1 MSIPVGTANVHI
13 RPSFVNFSKTISKEI
28 RKSLPS
34 INREAGSLGKV
45 MGQGFAAETDGIA
58 KEAQE
63 LSARVARAK
72 EAQTKASQAY
82 TAASDKEAKLLGDVR
97 VAEQRLT
104 ELRANASTKQ
114 SALIK
119 AEETLAASRRKLLTA
134 TTQTAGALD
143 RLTSAN
149 KELEVSQSELDVSLK
164 KANTSLSEFHSKWGS
179 TRSLGLTRA
188 VDDLKMGMLRARS
201 MAGNLGSSLRS
212 ALPSAAGGLRVVSTG
227 LLGIA
232 AAGAQASAVAVGIGA
247 IGTSAVALIGPLTS
261 LGTSLAPLAGLGLAL
276 PGLALGAGAAL
287 GVLTVALAGAGD
299 RLAHLGPQMQALG
312 ASIQDAFWA
321 QAVPAVEAV
330 VSALMPLASSLL
342 PQIATGLG
350 GWATALSG
358 VLTSASGVEAV
369 RAVLANTATAV
380 ESARAGIA
388 SFASG
393 LLTLGAAGSTY
404 LPGLATAFSDLGA
417 RFEAWSTRITT
428 DGSFQTYVAG
438 GMSVLNALGTT
449 LTSLVGIF
457 GAVGTAAMA
466 AGHLTIQGLAGS
478 LAQVNAALRTEEWQA
493 KMTLFFQ
500 TVNAGMAVMSTAFG
514 GLFAQLG
521 TMSGTINL
529 LMTSATTSVAYLVTG
544 LTAALATFPVQ
555 NNITTFLQSLPLLA
569 QQAGLLLTPLLTILT
584 AGLTLASQTALAVA
598 PALGALLTPL
608 SNAVTLLMPHLQSF
622 LNVLS
627 VQLLSAATILGPIFG
642 MLVQNALIPMLGAFS
657 ALLPIL
663 TPVANILM
671 AVLGPALQAV
681 GVSIGLAT
689 GLVRA
694 LVTAFT
700 GVANALLPIINT
712 IMGVAVP
719 IFTSFAQ
726 AVIPPLISAVQS
738 IGVAF
743 SGLLVQ
749 LQPVI
754 SFLGAVLA
762 PAFQVAFTVIGA
774 LVSGFISHLAGAIVN
789 IIGVLSGLISF
800 VQAVFTGNWSAAW
813 EAVKSIVTN
822 ALSAVWNIV
831 NVILIGRVLGIM
843 RGALMLMR
851 SLFTGGFNAIRSI
864 VSNVMSTVGSVIS
877 SGMNA
882 AKSVV
887 TTALTA
893 IRNGFTTALNAVK
906 SSVTNAMT
914 AIRTGFTT
922 AMNAAKTTVQEGIR
936 RVVSFFTELPG
947 KVVSALS
954 SMGGRLR
961 SVGGDM
967 MRGLVDG
974 IKGGAGAVI
983 DAIGGAARAAIDKAK
998 SLLGIHSPS
1007 RVFRDEVGLQITAGM
1022 GVGIGRGV
1030 KGALKAV
1037 SAASGRLLTTAQ
1049 KSLSTPLKVRYGVS
1063 AEQDAQARWVAP
1075 SVASTVGALGQ
1086 ASARADSQWKQLSAV
1101 GESNRVHNEY
1111 LIQVPD
1117 LKATGEDVAAAIA
1130 FQNRVAKRR

>member
-1 MSIPVGTANVHI
+1 MALPVGTANVHI

-72 EAQTKASQAY
+72 EVQTKASQAY

-104 ELRANASTKQ
+104 ELRASASTKQ
-114 SALIK
+114 STLIK

-134 TTQTAGALD
+134 TTQTAGAQE
-143 RLTSAN
+143 RLTAAN
-149 KELEVSQSELDVSLK
+149 KELEVSQRELDVSLK

-188 VDDLKMGMLRARS
+188 MDDLKMGMLRAGS

-212 ALPSAAGGLRVVSTG
+212 ALPSAAGGLRAVSTG
-227 LLGIA
+227 LMGIA

-247 IGTSAVALIGPLTS
+247 IGTSAVALIGPLAS

-276 PGLALGAGAAL
+276 PGLALGAGAAI
-287 GVLTVALAGAGD
+287 GVLTVALSGAGD
-299 RLAHLGPQMQALG
+299 RLAYLGPQMQALG
-312 ASIQDAFWA
+312 TSIQDAFWA

-358 VLTSASGVEAV
+358 VLTSAAGVEAV

-404 LPGLATAFSDLGA
+404 LPGLATAFSDLGV

-438 GMSVLNALGTT
+438 GMSVLSALGTT
-449 LTSLVGIF
+449 LTSLIGIF

-608 SNAVTLLMPHLQSF
+608 SNAITLLMPHLQSF
-622 LNVLS
+622 LNVLGT
-627 VQLLSAATILGPIFG
+627 QLLSAATILGPIFG
-642 MLVQNALIPMLGAFS
+642 MLVQSALIPMLGAFS

-681 GVSIGLAT
+681 GVAIGLAT

-700 GVANALLPIINT
+700 SVTNALLPIINT

-749 LQPVI
+749 LQPVV
-754 SFLGAVLA
+754 SFLGSVLG
-762 PAFQVAFTVIGA
+762 PAFQVAFTIIGA
-774 LVSGFISHLAGAIVN
+774 IVSGFITHLAGAVTN

-831 NVILIGRVLGIM
+831 NVILIGRVLGLM
-843 RGALMLMR
+843 RSALALMR

-864 VSNVMSTVGSVIS
+864 VSSVMNAIGSVIS

-882 AKSVV
+882 ATSAV
-887 TTALTA
+887 TNAMTA
-893 IRNGFTTALNAVK
+893 IRNGFTTA
-906 SSVTNAMT
+906 MD
-914 AIRTGFTT
+914 
-922 AMNAAKTTVQEGIR
+922 AAKTTVQEGIR
-936 RVVSFFTELPG
+936 KVVSFFTELPG

-954 SMGGRLR
+954 GMAGKLK

-983 DAIGGAARAAIDKAK
+983 DAISGAATAAIDKAK
-998 SLLGIHSPS
+998 SLLGIRSPS

-1063 AEQDAQARWVAP
+1063 AEQDARARWVAP

-1086 ASARADSQWKQLSAV
+1086 ASARADSQWKQLGSL
-1101 GESNRVHNEY
+1101 GESSRVHNEY